1 MGAVLSPLL
10 TSRLSQA
17 DVGPQDGA
25 AATEGPSKQSNSD
38 PQDVVTLHTEG
49 VPPTAAE
56 EAGLFQVG
64 RLAQVGAITP
74 IPLPGQADN
83 ARPVDPPAPVAL
95 GTLTVHGNAAA
106 TAPPPPAQAPA
117 HKASASP
124 PAQPLPAQSSQLNTL
139 DDTLRAEGLTQDQIR
154 QINQIAKFFGVFNPA
169 AYRALVEQMQRQL
182 QENPSQAPANT
193 QQTQEPPASAA
204 VNGQNPQPATTGP
217 GSSSQT

>member
-1 MGAVLSPLL
+1 MSAVLSPLL
-10 TSRLSQA
+10 TSQLSQA

-49 VPPTAAE
+49 VHPTAAE

-95 GTLTVHGNAAA
+95 GTFTVNGNAAA
-106 TAPPPPAQAPA
+106 TAPPPAAQAPPQ
-117 HKASASP
+117 KASASP
-124 PAQPLPAQSSQLNTL
+124 PAQPLPAQSSQLYTL
-139 DDTLRAEGLTQDQIR
+139 DDALRAQGLSESQIQ
-154 QINQIAKFFGVFNPA
+154 QINQIAAFFGVYNPA
-169 AYRALVEQMQRQL
+169 AYIALVEQMQRQL

-193 QQTQEPPASAA
+193 QQTQELPASAA

-217 GSSSQT
+217 GNSSQT